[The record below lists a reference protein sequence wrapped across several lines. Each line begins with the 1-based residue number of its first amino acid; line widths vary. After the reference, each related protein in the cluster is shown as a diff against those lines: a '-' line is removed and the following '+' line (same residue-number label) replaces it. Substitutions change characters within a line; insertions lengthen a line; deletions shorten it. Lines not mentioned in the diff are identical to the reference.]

1 MAHVVWCDVSKSK
14 QKRCASE
21 IRAVLISVLI
31 SPGDLDCFLGG
42 VACLLMVM
50 MLLMVLWH
58 ILYTFIFYLIYYLM
72 LSCLILCCP
81 ILSYLIW
88 SYVILCYLVPSYV
101 PARIFLSSF
110 ILSQQGWFQKDI
122 FYVFLNIFLTY
133 VFNIFLSY
141 LISYLALPYILP
153 YLILIEVRIS
163 KKRCFWN
170 QGSANERYLSG
181 PPTWAVFLG
190 GLAGLLL
197 MMMMMLWHVHIARVS
212 RHQEG
217 LGLRDLWLMWC
228 GVL

>member
-1 MAHVVWCDVSKSK
+1 MCFWNQGSANKCTYQPWRPGLFFGWCCLPLDGDDVVDG
-14 QKRCASE
+14 
-21 IRAVLISVLI
+21 I
-31 SPGDLDCFLGG
+31 
-42 VACLLMVM
+42 VA
-50 MLLMVLWH
+50 
-58 ILYTFIFYLIYYLM
+58 YLIYFHILSYILPYVILSYLM
-72 LSCLILCCP
+72 LSYL

-101 PARIFLSSF
+101 PARCFLSSF

>member
-81 ILSYLIW
+81 ILSYLIL
-88 SYVILCYLVPSYV
+88 SYLILCYLMLSCPILCSCTDLF
-101 PARIFLSSF
+101 IFFYFKSTGLISK
-110 ILSQQGWFQKDI
+110 GH

-163 KKRCFWN
+163 KKRCF
-170 QGSANERYLSG
+170 
-181 PPTWAVFLG
+181 
-190 GLAGLLL
+190 
-197 MMMMMLWHVHIARVS
+197 
-212 RHQEG
+212 
-217 LGLRDLWLMWC
+217 
-228 GVL
+228 